1 MPTLPVAQCAFTSSS
16 PSSVVKPRAR
26 PFSQSMTAFGA
37 SDSFA
42 PPQVGTPC
50 ESPVPGDSEW
60 TTANPHGTHSA
71 TRLSLIRLRRG
82 LKAIGGGLARGA
94 GSASSSWRW
103 FQKYSRES
111 AATPAKYGLVS

>member
-1 MPTLPVAQCAFTSSS
+1 
-16 PSSVVKPRAR
+16 
-26 PFSQSMTAFGA
+26 
-37 SDSFA
+37 
-42 PPQVGTPC
+42 
-50 ESPVPGDSEW
+50 
-60 TTANPHGTHSA
+60 
-71 TRLSLIRLRRG
+71 LRRG